1 MSHEKVMCSLCNVRP
16 ARFSRH
22 GVVKADADHNM
33 CLQCFRSVSEKN
45 FQNRLKTEPFDENMD
60 LRTQIKW
67 LRKRIEKIE
76 DEVFKLRKE
85 QMERAEK
92 TLMRAIID
100 WWKR

>member
-1 MSHEKVMCSLCNVRP
+1 
-16 ARFSRH
+16 
-22 GVVKADADHNM
+22 
-33 CLQCFRSVSEKN
+33 
-45 FQNRLKTEPFDENMD
+45 MD